1 MTKFMVEKGAT
12 GILSFI
18 SLWPEISS
26 KMKLILKDVTE
37 DNKMVLEKLQQN
49 KNPVSVV
56 IFTSAFGWLGKI
68 LNKNSTC
75 LHHGQLFPFLGV
87 DLIKGLSIDGVR
99 PGLVGLSIQGW
110 APHLQK
116 YLGNPENPSFQPE
129 LYYPE
134 VEPLNFKDRLI
145 NTILYSQE
153 LWMKEKV

>member
-26 KMKLILKDVTE
+26 RMKLILKDVTE

-68 LNKNSTC
+68 MNKNTEF
-75 LHHGQLFPFLGV
+75 LLNMFKLFPLHWV
-87 DLIKGLSIDGVR
+87 DRKV
-99 PGLVGLSIQGW
+99 
-110 APHLQK
+110 K
-116 YLGNPENPSFQPE
+116 TGN
-129 LYYPE
+129 
-134 VEPLNFKDRLI
+134 
-145 NTILYSQE
+145 
-153 LWMKEKV
+153 